1 MVERIIEVIIRDVVN
16 VDVMQFGF
24 IPGRGTTGAIFILR
38 QIQEKYIGKNRNL
51 YFAFV
56 DLEKA
61 FDRVPKEVPMVGF
74 KKSRDTRVDCA
85 CSSIFFFFFLYQQLH
100 IKPKNLQ
107 LPGINI
113 YVAIYLGTIK
123 YTYKK
128 NTT

>member
-61 FDRVPKEVPMVGF
+61 FDRVPKEALCWALRKVGIPEWI
-74 KKSRDTRVDCA
+74 VHVVQ
-85 CSSIFFFFFLYQQLH
+85 FFFFFIYQQLH